1 MSAVIDVGEGEGGAR
16 ARGAARIA
24 GRTNKNGNYCNLDAV
39 GGQLGGPAPFSSLHP
54 YLISE
59 ATAKL
64 SSQEVHF
71 FNLYLRR
78 LI

>member
-1 MSAVIDVGEGEGGAR
+1 MSRERE
-16 ARGAARIA
+16 RGAAKIA
-24 GRTNKNGNYCNLDAV
+24 GRTNKNGNYCNLHAV
-39 GGQLGGPAPFSSLHP
+39 GGQLGGPAALLALQP

-71 FNLYLRR
+71 FNLYYYLRR
-78 LI
+78 L